1 MELVEEEFHRDYFLQ
16 WFNALCPVLL
26 KRQVDLD
33 RMKALLAKYET
44 TDKNFFVKLLREAI
58 DDMEDLMEME
68 MKNS

>member
-1 MELVEEEFHRDYFLQ
+1 
-16 WFNALCPVLL
+16 
-26 KRQVDLD
+26 
-33 RMKALLAKYET
+33 MKALLAKFET